1 MASTKRQAPAEDEPD
16 SSKKPRPE
24 PKPRMLLNSVDCDL
38 DFNIDGNGLQGSSLY
53 EQGFAYCW
61 SGARA
66 NVGISGGKYCFG
78 CRLVSY
84 QPVEMEDTAAEQRNL
99 CRVGISRGGDVVGG
113 LGETKLSFGYGGT
126 GKFSNA
132 SRFSD
137 YGERFGL
144 GDVIVCAVDL
154 EEKPLASIGFSKN
167 GKSLGAAARFDA
179 GGLGIGVVDCEG
191 KRLDWEC
198 GVFPHVLLKN
208 VGVEM
213 MFSVED
219 GLVPEEGFKAWEC
232 AVEDGNSVMG
242 PAVCEPEDCEVMM
255 MVGLPASG
263 KTTWAERWV
272 KEHPEKRYVVLGTNM
287 ILDQMKV
294 PGLLRKQNYG
304 ERFERL
310 MSRATQIFNTLL
322 SRAAT
327 TPRNYILDQTNVY
340 KNARKRKLLPFKLFK
355 KIAVVVFPSPEEVKA
370 RSMKRFREMG
380 KEVPADAVNEM
391 LANYVLPVSRDMPR
405 SDELFDEVMFVE
417 LNREESQRHLDEMKQ
432 ELARASS
439 LKSNNSSPYTCGNSV
454 QSYPCSPSY
463 GVSPVRPYPTP
474 SPQYQGVSAVNT
486 GNWNSSYSSVPPPYY
501 HSHMS
506 NQVDSYQTHQ
516 GVVPVG
522 TAGSYQGHQPPPV
535 PRAVTPQGA
544 YSGYSSTYN
553 ATPASG
559 TSPYNSYGAGYGNA
573 TNHYPSSVVQPSLV
587 GGAVASF
594 TGNVPG
600 CYGGAGYSS
609 HAAPHAP
616 RAPAYHPSPCPP
628 AYGGSP
634 YGTTPPRPQ
643 SGSFHV
649 NTPYPDGYAPP
660 GSGYY

>member
-1 MASTKRQAPAEDEPD
+1 MTSTKREAPTEVEPEP
-16 SSKKPRPE
+16 SKKP
-24 PKPRMLLNSVDCDL
+24 KLNQRVVLNRVDCDL
-38 DFNIDGNGLQGSSLY
+38 DFNIEGNGLKGSSLY

-78 CRLVSY
+78 CKVTSF
-84 QPVEMEDTAAEQRNL
+84 QPVEMEDTAPEQRNL
-99 CRVGISRGGDVVGG
+99 CRVGISRAGDVVGG

-132 SRFSD
+132 SRFTD
-137 YGERFGL
+137 YGEKFGL
-144 GDVIVCAVDL
+144 GDVIVCAVNL

-167 GKSLGAAARFDA
+167 GKSLGTAVRFNA
-179 GGLGIGVVDCEG
+179 GDLGVGDVEG
-191 KRLDWEC
+191 EVKNLHWEC

-208 VGVEM
+208 VGVEL

-219 GLVPEEGFKAWEC
+219 GLVPEEGFRPWEC
-232 AVEDGNSVMG
+232 ALEDGNSVMG
-242 PAVCEPEDCEVMM
+242 PSVCEPKHCEVMM

-263 KTTWAERWV
+263 KTTWAEKWV
-272 KEHPEKRYVVLGTNM
+272 KEHPEKRYVVLGTNAV
-287 ILDQMKV
+287 LDQMKV

-310 MSRATQIFNTLL
+310 MSRATEIFNTLL

-340 KNARKRKLLPFKLFK
+340 KKARKRKLLPFKLFK
-355 KIAVVVFPSPEEVKA
+355 KIAVVVFPSPKEMKA

-391 LANYVLPVSRDMPR
+391 LANFVLPLSRDMPC
-405 SDELFDEVMFVE
+405 SEELFDEVMFVE

-432 ELARASS
+432 ELARKSN
-439 LKSNNSSPYTCGNSV
+439 LKSNTSSPYSCGNSI

-501 HSHMS
+501 QSHMP
-506 NQVDSYQTHQ
+506 NQVNSYRTHQ
-516 GVVPVG
+516 GAVPVG
-522 TAGSYQGHQPPPV
+522 TAGPYQGNQPPPI
-535 PRAVTPQGA
+535 PRAITHQGTC
-544 YSGYSSTYN
+544 SGYSSSYN
-553 ATPASG
+553 ANPTSG
-559 TSPYNSYGAGYGNA
+559 TAPCNSYGAGYGAA
-573 TNHYPSSVVQPSLV
+573 TNPNPSPAVQPSLV
-587 GGAVASF
+587 GGAMASF
-594 TGNVPG
+594 TGNAPG

-609 HAAPHAP
+609 HAAPQAP
-616 RAPAYHPSPCPP
+616 RAAAFHPSPYPP

-634 YGTTPPRPQ
+634 YGTPPPRPQ
-643 SGSFHV
+643 SGSFSA
-649 NTPYPDGYAPP
+649 NTPYPDGYTPP